1 MRVGSII
8 GIFVCTVVEDLSF
21 ACKEVHVLAD
31 EGFDKVHRLFVFKV
45 HGCFGYFV
53 EVGLRILDSK
63 FFHRDEHGIHVTWAV
78 DRWDES
84 EAF

>member
-1 MRVGSII
+1 MSVGGII
-8 GIFVCTVVEDLSF
+8 GIFVRTVVENLSL

-31 EGFDKVHRLFVFKV
+31 EGLNKVHSFFVFKV
-45 HGCFGYFV
+45 HGCFGDLV
-53 EVGLRILDSK
+53 KVGLRILDSK
-63 FFHRDEHGIHVTWAV
+63 FFHSDEHGIHVTWAV